1 MWVARRLAEAAR
13 SGGNVVLTGGGTPRR
28 AYELAAEEERD
39 WSRVEL
45 WWGDERCVPPN
56 DERSNYRLAKEA
68 LLDRLE
74 RQPRA
79 VHRIAGED
87 EAAKAAS
94 TYEDDVRNVTFDLVL
109 NGIGPDGHT
118 ASLFPHAPTLEI
130 RDRLAVPAEP
140 KLDPYVQRITLT
152 VPALGN
158 CREMLFLA
166 VGEQKAE
173 AARRAFA
180 DPPSAATPA
189 SLVRSAAGDTIAV
202 LDRAAAAALVP

>member
-1 MWVARRLAEAAR
+1 
-13 SGGNVVLTGGGTPRR
+13 VLTGGDTPRR
-28 AYELAAEEERD
+28 AYELAAEEEGD

-45 WWGDERCVPPN
+45 WWGDERCVPPE

-79 VHRIAGED
+79 VHRIPGEAD
-87 EAAKAAS
+87 AAKAAS
-94 TYEDDVRNVTFDLVL
+94 SYEDELRGVTFDLVL
-109 NGIGPDGHT
+109 NGLGPDGHT
-118 ASLFPHAPTLEI
+118 ASLFPQAPTLAI
-130 RDRLAVPAEP
+130 RDRLVVPAEP
-140 KLDPYVQRITLT
+140 KLDPYVERITLT
-152 VPALGN
+152 LPALAN

-180 DPPSAATPA
+180 DPPSVATPA
-189 SLVRSAAGDTIAV
+189 SLVRSAAGETIAV
-202 LDRAAAAALVP
+202 LDPAAAAALTP